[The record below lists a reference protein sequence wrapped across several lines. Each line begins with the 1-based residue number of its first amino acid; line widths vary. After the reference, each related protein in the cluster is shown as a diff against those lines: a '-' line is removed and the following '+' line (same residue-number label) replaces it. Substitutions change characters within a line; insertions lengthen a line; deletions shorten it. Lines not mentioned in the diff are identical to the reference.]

1 MSDEV
6 PVLEFRQV
14 HCVRDDAE
22 LHDVSLPFGSANSVL
37 IFGDAS
43 SLLLL
48 RLASLQERPDS
59 GEVLIHGKSAHTLPE
74 NELAELRSRQIGT
87 VFSAAHLLPGLTAV
101 ENVAV
106 PLFKLLSLD
115 TAEAAQR
122 THAMLEYVGFRGEGA
137 DDALM
142 LTRADQ
148 QRVAL
153 ARALVHRPS
162 ILILHRAEESLPPDD
177 AMAFRET
184 IHRACCDFGILAL
197 AVPSAA
203 GISYTAHRFILAE
216 AGLATDPHAP
226 VQP

>member
-1 MSDEV
+1 MSEAA
-6 PVLEFRQV
+6 PILEFRRV

-22 LHDVSLPFGSANSVL
+22 LHDVSLPFTAGSSVL
-37 IFGDAS
+37 VFGDAS

-59 GEVLIHGKSAHTLPE
+59 GEVFLHGKSAHGLPE
-74 NELAELRSRQIGT
+74 KELTELRNRQIGV

-115 TAEAAQR
+115 TAEAAER
-122 THAMLEYVGFRGEGA
+122 THTILEYVGFRGDGD
-137 DDALM
+137 DDALE

-162 ILILHRAEESLPPDD
+162 ILILHRAEEALAPDD

-184 IHRACCDFGILAL
+184 IHRACTDFGLLAL
-197 AVPSAA
+197 AAPSAA

-216 AGLATDPHAP
+216 AGLATDPYAP

>member
-1 MSDEV
+1 MSE

-14 HCVRDDAE
+14 HCVRDDAK
-22 LHDVSLPFGSANSVL
+22 LHDVSLPFEAGSSVL
-37 IFGDAS
+37 VFGDTS

-48 RLASLQERPDS
+48 RLASLQERPDA
-59 GEVLIHGKSAHTLPE
+59 GEMLIRGQSVHTLPE
-74 NELAELRSRQIGT
+74 KELADLRSRQIGV

-106 PLFKLLSLD
+106 PLFKLLSLE
-115 TAEAAQR
+115 TAEAAER
-122 THAMLEYVGFRGEGA
+122 THAMLEYVGFQGEGA

-162 ILILHRAEESLPPDD
+162 ILILYRAEEALAPDD
-177 AMAFRET
+177 AMAFRKT
-184 IHRACCDFGILAL
+184 IHRACTDFGVLAL
-197 AVPSAA
+197 AAPSAA
-203 GISYTAHRFILAE
+203 GISYTAHRFILVE
-216 AGLATDPHAP
+216 DGFATDPHAP
-226 VQP
+226 VKP